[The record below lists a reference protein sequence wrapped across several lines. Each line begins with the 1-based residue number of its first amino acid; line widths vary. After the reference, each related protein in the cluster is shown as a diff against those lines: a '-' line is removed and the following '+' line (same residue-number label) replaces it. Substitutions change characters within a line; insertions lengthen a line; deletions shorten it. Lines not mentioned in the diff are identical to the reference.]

1 MQSKLFGAFALTL
14 LGCASLSAQEKLIT
28 TTIDVISS
36 TPLPSIGISLSKI
49 PANVQI
55 VKDGDF
61 KKQQSISVAD
71 YMINN
76 LQGVSVVES
85 QNNPFQPDVWF
96 RGFTASPLLGTPQGL
111 SVYMDGVRVNESFGD
126 VVNWD
131 LIPMNAL
138 AGMQLIPGT
147 NPVYGLNTLG
157 GALSLQTKSGRTH
170 QGAGAEVSAGS
181 WGRKT
186 ASAEIGGISKDGS
199 VDYFISFNSF
209 SEDGWRDHS
218 PTDIRQAFAKV
229 GWQNETS
236 KLDLSFTGA
245 DNDMIGNGMIPKE
258 MMDNLGRKSIYTKP
272 DQTKNNLSFL
282 NLSGSHW
289 LNDKVMFSGNTYYR
303 HLITKTMNGDTS
315 ETFDDEE
322 YADQGNGTPGYCLP
336 SGRSDIDVCAANLN
350 TSKTKQNSFGLNGQ
364 LVFNQDLAG
373 KKNQLTVGASFDK
386 SRIDF
391 ESDKEYGQ
399 FDANRGVIGYGFYKI
414 SNSCQGKD
422 CYKIRLH
429 GDTKTSSLFATD
441 TLSLNDFWHLTMSGR
456 YNYMD
461 VENTD
466 NIRAS
471 GTTASLSGNHT
482 FNRFNPAVGLNFT
495 PTNNLTV
502 YGTYNE
508 GSRAPT
514 SMELGCAD
522 PTQTCKLPNAMAGD
536 PPLKQVVVK
545 TFETGA
551 RGKVNDAL
559 GWSLAAYRSEN
570 YDDIHFIASS
580 TQGRGYFKNVGETR
594 RLGLD
599 AGLNGTQGSFK
610 WNISYSYVDATYES
624 DLQIISAANS
634 EADNAGNINVTKG
647 NRLADIPKHQLKA
660 RLEYLVT
667 PDWSIGSNVVAFSD
681 RYMRGNE
688 NNAHVNTGNGIGN
701 GKISGY
707 AVFNLDTRYKIGSGW
722 SLFGKAINIF
732 DREYNTTG
740 MMGDS
745 MFNSAGVWGP
755 NETTTGYFAPGAP
768 RAGWVGIRY
777 DFGGNDKKD

>member
-1 MQSKLFGAFALTL
+1 MQLKLLGTFALAL
-14 LGCASLSAQEKLIT
+14 LGSASLSAQEKLIT
-28 TTIDVISS
+28 NTIDVVSS

-49 PANVQI
+49 PANIQI
-55 VKDGDF
+55 VKDSDF
-61 KKQQSISVAD
+61 KKQQSITVAD
-71 YMINN
+71 YMNNN

-138 AGMQLIPGT
+138 AGMQLVPGT

-170 QGAGAEVSAGS
+170 QGAGAEISGGS
-181 WGRKT
+181 WGRKA

-199 VDYFISFNSF
+199 VDYFVSFNSF

-218 PTDIRQAFAKV
+218 PTDIRQAFAKL

-236 KLDLSFTGA
+236 KIDVSFTGA
-245 DNDMIGNGMIPKE
+245 DNDMIGNGLTPKE
-258 MMDNLGRKSIYTKP
+258 MMDRLGRKAIYTKP

-282 NLSGSHW
+282 NLNGSHW
-289 LNDKVMFSGNTYYR
+289 FNDKVMFSGNTYYR
-303 HLITKTMNGDTS
+303 HKISKTKNGDTS
-315 ETFDDEE
+315 ESFDESE
-322 YADQGNGTPGYCLP
+322 YADDSTC
-336 SGRSDIDVCAANLN
+336 RSSEVDVCLANIN

-373 KKNQLTVGASFDK
+373 KKNQLTLGASFDK
-386 SRIDF
+386 SRVDF

-399 FDANRGVIGYGFYKI
+399 FDADRGVIGYGFHKI
-414 SNSCQGKD
+414 SRTGIDS
-422 CYKIRLH
+422 YKIRLH
-429 GDTKTSSLFATD
+429 GNTKTSSLFATD

-456 YNYMD
+456 YNYVD
-461 VENTD
+461 VANTD
-466 NIRAS
+466 TYRLTGTS
-471 GTTASLSGNHT
+471 GSLSGNHT

-495 PTNNLTV
+495 PTTNLTF
-502 YGTYNE
+502 YGSYNE
-508 GSRAPT
+508 GNRAPT

-522 PTQTCKLPNAMAGD
+522 PLLTCKLPNAMAGD

-545 TFETGA
+545 TFEAGA
-551 RGKVNDAL
+551 RGKVADNL
-559 GWSLAAYRSEN
+559 GWSLAAYQSEN
-570 YDDIHFIASS
+570 YDDIHFIASN

-599 AGLNGTQGSFK
+599 TGLNGVQGSFK
-610 WNISYSYVDATYES
+610 WNLSYSYIKATYES
-624 DLQIISAANS
+624 DLNIISAANS
-634 EADNAGNINVTKG
+634 EADTDGNINVKKG
-647 NRLADIPKHQLKA
+647 NRLADVPKHQLKA
-660 RLEYLVT
+660 RLEYSVN
-667 PDWSIGSNVVAFSD
+667 PDWTVGSNVVAFSD

-688 NNAHVNTGNGIGN
+688 NNAHVDSGNGTGNG
-701 GKISGY
+701 KASGY
-707 AVFNLDTRYKIGSGW
+707 AVVNLDTRYNIGSGW
-722 SLFGKAINIF
+722 SIFGKAINIF

-740 MMGDS
+740 MLGDS
-745 MFNSAGVWGP
+745 MFNSSGVWSGP
-755 NETTTGYFAPGAP
+755 DEHKTSYFAPGAP
-768 RAGWVGIRY
+768 RAGWLGIRY
-777 DFGGNDKKD
+777 DFGAADKKD